1 MTKNRM
7 AAVGEEREGH
17 VNLITAMKVYDR
29 VCALGSLSAAARELT
44 MSTTAVSRIV
54 KELEDDL
61 GVRLLN
67 RTTRR
72 MSPTEAGREY
82 VERVRLLLDEIEEL
96 QDSTRKLDSAT
107 RGLLRVSC
115 SNVLAYTRITRLIP
129 RFLDENPQV
138 SVEFNLT
145 SRHVVGIVEEGY
157 DVAIRFEAQNDS
169 EIVARQLGEVRN
181 HVCATPA
188 YLERH
193 GRPQHPH
200 DLADHSCVLSNV
212 AKRLGTWP
220 FNGPDRFSAAVSGRV
235 STNSVEA
242 AYQMTLAGFGIG
254 NLPSL
259 LVEEAI
265 RDGRLVPLLE
275 DFRPSASP
283 IYALYPHR
291 TYVAMKV
298 RAFVDFLIRELSPD
312 LN

>member
-1 MTKNRM
+1 M
-7 AAVGEEREGH
+7 
-17 VNLITAMKVYDR
+17 NLLIAMKVYDR
-29 VCALGSLSAAARELT
+29 VCTLGSLSAAARDLG
-44 MSTTAVSRIV
+44 MSTTAVSRQL

-72 MSPTEAGREY
+72 MSPTEAGRDY
-82 VERVRLLLDEIEEL
+82 AERVKALLAEVEEL
-96 QDSTRKLDSAT
+96 QDQTRRLDRGT
-107 RGLLRVSC
+107 RGLLRISC

-129 RFLDENPQV
+129 RFLEENPLV

-169 EIVARQLGEVRN
+169 EIVSRQLGTVRN
-181 HVCATPA
+181 YVCATPA
-188 YLERH
+188 YLDRH
-193 GRPQHPH
+193 GRPRHP
-200 DLADHSCVLSNV
+200 DELAGHSCVLSNF
-212 AKRLGTWP
+212 AKRLGAWP
-220 FNGPDRFSAAVSGRV
+220 FRGPEGRMSTPVKGRV

-242 AYQMTLAGFGIG
+242 AYQMTMAGFGIG

-259 LVEEAI
+259 LVRPAI
-265 RDGRLVPLLE
+265 EDGRLETLLE
-275 DFRPSASP
+275 EFKPASSP

-298 RAFVDFLIRELSPD
+298 RVFVEFLMRELSPD
-312 LN
+312 LD

>member
-1 MTKNRM
+1 M
-7 AAVGEEREGH
+7 
-17 VNLITAMKVYDR
+17 NLLIAMKVYDR
-29 VCALGSLSAAARELT
+29 VCTLGSLSAAARDLG
-44 MSTTAVSRIV
+44 MSTTAVSRQL

-72 MSPTEAGREY
+72 MSPTEAGRDY
-82 VERVRLLLDEIEEL
+82 AERVKALLAEVEEL
-96 QDSTRKLDSAT
+96 QDQTRRLDRGT
-107 RGLLRVSC
+107 RGLLRISC

-129 RFLDENPQV
+129 RFLEENPLV

-169 EIVARQLGEVRN
+169 EIVSRQLGTVRN
-181 HVCATPA
+181 FVCATPS
-188 YLERH
+188 YLDRH
-193 GRPQHPH
+193 GRPRHP
-200 DLADHSCVLSNV
+200 DELAGHSCVLSNF
-212 AKRLGTWP
+212 AKRLGAWP
-220 FNGPDRFSAAVSGRV
+220 FRGPEGRMSTAVKGRV

-242 AYQMTLAGFGIG
+242 AYQMTMAGFGIG

-259 LVEEAI
+259 LVRPAI
-265 RDGRLVPLLE
+265 EDGRLETLLE
-275 DFRPSASP
+275 EFKPASSP

-298 RAFVDFLIRELSPD
+298 RVFVEFLMRELSPD
-312 LN
+312 LD

>member
-1 MTKNRM
+1 M
-7 AAVGEEREGH
+7 
-17 VNLITAMKVYDR
+17 NLLTAMKVYDR
-29 VCALGSLSAAARELT
+29 VCALGSLSAAARDLN
-44 MSTTAVSRIV
+44 MSTTAVSRML

-82 VERVRLLLDEIEEL
+82 AERVRHLLGEVDEL
-96 QDSTRKLDSAT
+96 QDATRRLDRGT
-107 RGLLRVSC
+107 RGLLKISC

-129 RFLDENPQV
+129 KFLDENPLV
-138 SVEFNLT
+138 SIEFNLT

-169 EIVARQLGEVRN
+169 EIVSRQLGTVRN
-181 HVCATPA
+181 YVCATPG
-188 YLERH
+188 YLERR
-193 GRPQHPH
+193 GRPRHPRE
-200 DLADHSCVLSNV
+200 LAEHSCILSNF
-212 AKRLGTWP
+212 AKRLGSWA
-220 FNGPDRFSAAVSGRV
+220 FADAGGRVSAPVKGRV

-242 AYQMTLAGFGIG
+242 AYQMVMAGFGIG

-259 LVEEAI
+259 LVAPAI
-265 RDGRLVPLLE
+265 ADGRLQPLLE
-275 DFRPSASP
+275 EFRPVSSP

-298 RAFVDFLIRELSPD
+298 RAFVEFLMRELSPD
-312 LN
+312 LD